1 MSTRNKMTLAAGL
14 MPALCMSAMILLEL
28 YAESRETAAVVLWQI
43 LPFFIPCLIL
53 AVLGAVWK
61 IPVLPEVRLAPR
73 RSIGFVITMSLTAFL
88 LSMLI
93 NCGIA
98 ALGSHSYYQ
107 TVDYSSEID
116 GSKAIVLLCMVVLPA
131 IFEELFFRGM
141 LIPAL
146 SSGGTGVAIFVSA
159 LAFALCHGSIY
170 NFAGPFAAGL
180 IYGYMSYALGSVWP
194 AVAAHL
200 INNALSLLIA
210 YVTRAYDILG
220 LWSYFLVISAAC
232 LCIFTSLAMSSLL
245 KLVERNKA
253 RVLIPAPSKRSVG
266 EVLLTPGM
274 LILAGLFVFRF
285 LRS

>member
-1 MSTRNKMTLAAGL
+1 MNTRNKMTLAAGF
-14 MPALCMSAMILLEL
+14 MPALCMCAMILFEL

-53 AVLGAVWK
+53 ALFGAIWK
-61 IPVLPEVRLAPR
+61 IRVLPELRPAPR
-73 RSIGFVITMSLTAFL
+73 RSLGFVLTMSLTAFL

-98 ALGSHSYYQ
+98 ALSSHSYYQ
-107 TVDYSSEID
+107 TVNYSSEINE
-116 GSKAIVLLCMVVLPA
+116 SKAIVLLCMVILPA
-131 IFEELFFRGM
+131 FFEELFFRGM

-146 SSGGTGVAIFVSA
+146 SSGGSAAAIFVSA
-159 LAFALCHGSIY
+159 LAFALCHGNIY

-180 IYGYMSYALGSVWP
+180 IYGYMAYALGSVWP

-220 LWSYFLVISAAC
+220 LWSYFLIISAAC
-232 LCIFTSLAMSSLL
+232 LCIFTALAMGALL

-253 RVLIPAPSKRSVG
+253 KVLIPAPSKRSVG

-274 LILAGLFVFRF
+274 LILIGLFIFRF
-285 LRS
+285 LKS